1 MVNSWGLYPTYR
13 IHGVATGVNVISER
27 VLDKTGAGTDSMV
40 IAAID
45 WAIANKS
52 SQNIRVINL
61 SLGRPFIT
69 SCTQDPLCP
78 AAEAAWNAGI
88 VVVAAAGNYGR
99 SGYGTVIAPGND
111 PKVITVGAVNT
122 RDTPV
127 ITDDVVTSY
136 SGDRRRLR
144 DARRTRQN

>member
-1 MVNSWGLYPTYR
+1 
-13 IHGVATGVNVISER
+13 
-27 VLDKTGAGTDSMV
+27 
-40 IAAID
+40 
-45 WAIANKS
+45 
-52 SQNIRVINL
+52 
-61 SLGRPFIT
+61 
-69 SCTQDPLCP
+69 
-78 AAEAAWNAGI
+78 

-111 PKVITVGAVNT
+111 PKVINIGAVNT

-136 SGDRRRLR
+136 SRDRRRLR